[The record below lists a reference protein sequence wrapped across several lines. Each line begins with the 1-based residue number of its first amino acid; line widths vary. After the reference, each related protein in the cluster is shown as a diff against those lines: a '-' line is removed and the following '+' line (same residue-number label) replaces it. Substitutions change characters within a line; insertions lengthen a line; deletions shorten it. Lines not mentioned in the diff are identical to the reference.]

1 MELDREVALLDGPE
15 KRYTTAAE
23 DDMQT
28 RVHFIEELSR
38 LNHDVLAM
46 GTRVEES
53 LRKALEALKGQNVEL
68 AREVKASDELV
79 NALQIKIE
87 DQAAVLIATQQP
99 VARDLR
105 ELVTVFKV
113 TDNLERAGDHA
124 VHLAKAAIR
133 LSGEPPFRQVEGLG
147 RMAEIGCEM
156 IRGAV
161 DAYLN
166 QSAEDARK
174 VASADDAIDAE
185 RKQLVRE
192 VLELMRERPEQVERA
207 SRLLTASSF
216 LERLGDHMT
225 NICEAVVFMVE
236 GRHVE
241 LND

>member
-1 MELDREVALLDGPE
+1 
-15 KRYTTAAE
+15 
-23 DDMQT
+23 MQT
-28 RVHFIEELSR
+28 RIQFIEELSR

-46 GTRVEES
+46 GTRVEEA
-53 LRKALEALKGQNVEL
+53 LRKAVEALRTQNVEL
-68 AREVKASDELV
+68 AREVKAADEIV

-87 DQAAVLIATQQP
+87 DQASVLIATQQP

-105 ELVTVFKV
+105 ELVTVFKL

-124 VHLAKAAIR
+124 VHLAKAAIK
-133 LSGEPPFRQVEGLG
+133 LAGEPPFRPIERLYK
-147 RMAEIGCEM
+147 MAEIECAM

-166 QSAEDARK
+166 QDAAAARLIAAK
-174 VASADDAIDAE
+174 DDEVDAE
-185 RKQLVRE
+185 HKRTVQE
-192 VLELMRERPEQVERA
+192 VLELMRERPDQIERA
-207 SRLLTASSF
+207 SRVLASSGF

-225 NICEAVVFMVE
+225 NICEAVVFLVE

>member
-1 MELDREVALLDGPE
+1 L
-15 KRYTTAAE
+15 TAE
-23 DDMQT
+23 DNMQT
-28 RVHFIEELSR
+28 RIHFIEELSR

-53 LRKALEALKGQNVEL
+53 LRKAVEALKTQNVEL
-68 AREVKASDELV
+68 AREVKASDELI
-79 NALQIKIE
+79 NALQLKIE

-124 VHLAKAAIR
+124 VHIAKAAIK
-133 LSGEPPFRQVEGLG
+133 LSGEPPFRQVERLC
-147 RMAEIGCEM
+147 RMADIECGM
-156 IRGAV
+156 IREAV

-166 QSAEDARK
+166 HDSDAARR
-174 VASADDAIDAE
+174 VAAMDDQVDAE
-185 RKQLVRE
+185 HKQTVRE
-192 VLELMRERPEQVERA
+192 VLQLIREMPDQVDRA
-207 SRLLTASSF
+207 SRLLASSGF

-236 GRHVE
+236 GSHVE

>member
-1 MELDREVALLDGPE
+1 
-15 KRYTTAAE
+15 
-23 DDMQT
+23 MQT
-28 RVHFIEELSR
+28 RIHFIDELSR

-53 LRKALEALKGQNVEL
+53 LRKALEALRGQNVDL
-68 AREVKASDELV
+68 AQEVKASDEIV
-79 NALQIKIE
+79 NALQLKIE

-133 LSGEPPFRQVEGLG
+133 LSGEPPFRQVDRLC
-147 RMAEIGCEM
+147 RMAETGCEM

-166 QSAEDARK
+166 QNAEAARK
-174 VASADDAIDAE
+174 VASLADDSIDSSTSSSSA
-185 RKQLVRE
+185 RSSSSCARSRTRSSAPLGSSQ
-192 VLELMRERPEQVERA
+192 PRA
-207 SRLLTASSF
+207 FSSAWA
-216 LERLGDHMT
+216 T
-225 NICEAVVFMVE
+225 T
-236 GRHVE
+236 
-241 LND
+241 

>member
-1 MELDREVALLDGPE
+1 
-15 KRYTTAAE
+15 
-23 DDMQT
+23 MQT

-53 LRKALEALKGQNVEL
+53 LRKALEALKSQNVDL
-68 AREVKASDELV
+68 AREVKASDELI

-105 ELVTVFKV
+105 ELVTVFKM

-124 VHLAKAAIR
+124 VHLAKAAIK
-133 LSGEPPFRQVEGLG
+133 LAGEPPFRQIDRLCK
-147 RMAEIGCEM
+147 MAEIECEM

-161 DAYLN
+161 NAYLN
-166 QSAEDARK
+166 HDADEARRI
-174 VASADDAIDAE
+174 AAIDDSVDAE
-185 RKQLVRE
+185 HKALVHE
-192 VLELMRERPEQVERA
+192 ILELMRERPEQIERA
-207 SRLLTASSF
+207 SRLLSTSGF

-225 NICEAVVFMVE
+225 NICEAVVFMAE

>member
-1 MELDREVALLDGPE
+1 MRSAPRMGNTDASAGPGTAGMEDE
-15 KRYTTAAE
+15 
-23 DDMQT
+23 MQT
-28 RVHFIEELSR
+28 RIHFLEELSR

-53 LRKALEALKGQNVEL
+53 LRKATEALRTQNVEL
-68 AREVKASDELV
+68 ANEVKAADELI
-79 NALQIKIE
+79 NALQLKIE

-105 ELVTVFKV
+105 ELVTVFKI

-124 VHLAKAAIR
+124 VHLAKAAIK
-133 LSGEPPFRQVEGLG
+133 LAGEPPFRQIDRLC
-147 RMAEIGCEM
+147 RMAEIECEM
-156 IRGAV
+156 VRGAV

-166 QSAEDARK
+166 QDADAARA
-174 VASADDAIDAE
+174 VAARDDEIDADH
-185 RKQLVRE
+185 KQTVNE
-192 VLELMRERPEQVERA
+192 VLELMRERPDQIERV
-207 SRLLTASSF
+207 SRLLTTSGF

-236 GRHVE
+236 GSHVE

>member
-1 MELDREVALLDGPE
+1 
-15 KRYTTAAE
+15 
-23 DDMQT
+23 MQT
-28 RVHFIEELSR
+28 RIHFLEELSR

-53 LRKALEALKGQNVEL
+53 LRKATEALRTQNVEL
-68 AREVKASDELV
+68 AREVKASDELI
-79 NALQIKIE
+79 NALQLKIE

-124 VHLAKAAIR
+124 VHLAKAAIK
-133 LSGEPPFRQVEGLG
+133 LSGEPPFRQIDRLCK
-147 RMAEIGCEM
+147 MADIECGM
-156 IRGAV
+156 VRGAV

-166 QSAEDARK
+166 QDAEAARK
-174 VASADDAIDAE
+174 VAAADDEVDHEHKAIFH
-185 RKQLVRE
+185 E
-192 VLELMRERPEQVERA
+192 VLELMREKPDQVERA
-207 SRLLTASSF
+207 TKLLTTSGF

>member
-1 MELDREVALLDGPE
+1 
-15 KRYTTAAE
+15 
-23 DDMQT
+23 MQT
-28 RVHFIEELSR
+28 RIHFIEELSR

-53 LRKALEALKGQNVEL
+53 LRKAVEALKTQNVEL
-68 AREVKASDELV
+68 AREVKASDELI
-79 NALQIKIE
+79 NALQLKIE

-124 VHLAKAAIR
+124 VHLAKAAIK
-133 LSGEPPFRQVEGLG
+133 LSGEPPFRQIERLC
-147 RMAEIGCEM
+147 RMAEIECGM
-156 IRGAV
+156 IKDAV

-166 QSAEDARK
+166 QDADAARRAAAEDDQ
-174 VASADDAIDAE
+174 VDAE
-185 RKQLVRE
+185 HKQTVRE
-192 VLELMRERPEQVERA
+192 VLELIRERPDQVERA
-207 SRLLTASSF
+207 SRLLASSGF

>member
-1 MELDREVALLDGPE
+1 
-15 KRYTTAAE
+15 
-23 DDMQT
+23 MQT
-28 RVHFIEELSR
+28 RIHFIDELSR

-53 LRKALEALKGQNVEL
+53 LRKALEALKGQNVDL
-68 AREVKASDELV
+68 AQEVKASDEIV
-79 NALQIKIE
+79 NALQLKIE

-105 ELVTVFKV
+105 ELVTVLKV

-133 LSGEPPFRQVEGLG
+133 LSGEPPFRQIDRLC
-147 RMAEIGCEM
+147 RMAEVGCEM

-166 QSAEDARK
+166 QDAEAAKK
-174 VASADDAIDAE
+174 VAARDDEVDDE
-185 RKQLVRE
+185 RRQTVQE
-192 VLELMRERPEQVERA
+192 ILELMHERPDQVERA
-207 SRLLTASSF
+207 SRILLSAGF

-225 NICEAVVFMVE
+225 NICEAVVFLVE
-236 GRHVE
+236 GSHVE

>member
-1 MELDREVALLDGPE
+1 
-15 KRYTTAAE
+15 
-23 DDMQT
+23 MQT
-28 RVHFIEELSR
+28 RIHFIEELGR
-38 LNHDVLAM
+38 LNHDILAM
-46 GTRVEES
+46 GTRVEEG
-53 LRKALEALKGQNVEL
+53 LRKALEALKRQNVEL
-68 AREVKASDELV
+68 AREVKAADGLI

-124 VHLAKAAIR
+124 VHLAKAAIK
-133 LSGEPPFRQVEGLG
+133 LSGEPPYRQTDRLVK
-147 RMAEIGCEM
+147 MAEIECGM

-166 QSAEDARK
+166 QDAEAARRVAAED
-174 VASADDAIDAE
+174 DAVDAE
-185 RKQLVRE
+185 HKLLVKE
-192 VLELMRERPEQVERA
+192 VLELMREKPDQVERA
-207 SRLLTASSF
+207 ARLLTSSGF

>member
-1 MELDREVALLDGPE
+1 MKSTAVSVDMED
-15 KRYTTAAE
+15 Y
-23 DDMQT
+23 MQT
-28 RVHFIEELSR
+28 RIHFLEELSR

-46 GTRVEES
+46 GTRVEEN
-53 LRKALEALKGQNVEL
+53 LRKAMDALKNQNVEL

-79 NALQIKIE
+79 NALQLKIE

-124 VHLAKAAIR
+124 VHLAKAAIK
-133 LSGEPPFRQVEGLG
+133 LAGEPPFRQIGRLG
-147 RMAEIGCEM
+147 KMADIECDM

-161 DAYLN
+161 NAFLN
-166 QSAEDARK
+166 QDADEARR
-174 VASADDAIDAE
+174 VAARDDEVDAE
-185 RKQLVRE
+185 HKKLFRE
-192 VLELMRERPEQVERA
+192 VLEFMRENPDQVERA
-207 SRLLTASSF
+207 TRLLTTSGF

-225 NICEAVVFMVE
+225 NICEAVVFMTE
-236 GRHVE
+236 GSHVE

>member
-1 MELDREVALLDGPE
+1 
-15 KRYTTAAE
+15 
-23 DDMQT
+23 MQT

-53 LRKALEALKGQNVEL
+53 LRKAAEALRTQNVEL
-68 AREVKASDELV
+68 AREVKAGDELI
-79 NALQIKIE
+79 NALQLKIE

-105 ELVTVFKV
+105 ELVTLFKV

-124 VHLAKAAIR
+124 VHLAKAAIK
-133 LSGEPPFRQVEGLG
+133 LAGEPPFRQIDRLCN
-147 RMAEIGCEM
+147 MAQIECEM

-166 QSAEDARK
+166 QDAGEARR
-174 VASADDAIDAE
+174 VAAQDDAVDAE
-185 RKQLVRE
+185 HKQTVTE
-192 VLELMRERPEQVERA
+192 VLQFMREKPDQIDRA
-207 SRLLTASSF
+207 SRLLTTSGF

>member
-1 MELDREVALLDGPE
+1 MIQQ
-15 KRYTTAAE
+15 AE

-28 RVHFIEELSR
+28 RIHFLEELAR
-38 LNHDVLAM
+38 LNHDILAM

-53 LRKALEALKGQNVEL
+53 LRKATEALRGQNVEL
-68 AREVKASDELV
+68 AREVKASDALI
-79 NALQIKIE
+79 NALQLKIE
-87 DQAAVLIATQQP
+87 DQAAILIATQQP

-124 VHLAKAAIR
+124 VHLAKAAIK
-133 LSGEPPFRQVEGLG
+133 LAGEPPFRQIDRLCA
-147 RMAEIGCEM
+147 MADKECGM

-166 QSAEDARK
+166 MDADKARLVAAED
-174 VASADDAIDAE
+174 DAVDTE
-185 RKQLVRE
+185 HKQLVRE
-192 VLELMRERPEQVERA
+192 VLELMRERPEQIERI
-207 SRLLTASSF
+207 SRLLTTSGF

-236 GRHVE
+236 GQHVE

>member
-1 MELDREVALLDGPE
+1 
-15 KRYTTAAE
+15 
-23 DDMQT
+23 MQT
-28 RVHFIEELSR
+28 RQHFLEELGR

-53 LRKALEALKGQNVEL
+53 LRKAAEALKSQNVEL
-68 AREVKASDELV
+68 GREVKASDELI
-79 NALQIKIE
+79 NALQLKIE
-87 DQAAVLIATQQP
+87 DQAAILIATQQP

-124 VHLAKAAIR
+124 VHLAKAAIK
-133 LSGEPPFRQVEGLG
+133 LSGEPPFRQVERLA
-147 RMAEIGCEM
+147 RMAEIGCAM
-156 IRGAV
+156 VRGAV

-166 QSAEDARK
+166 QDADAARRVAAEDEA
-174 VASADDAIDAE
+174 VDAE
-185 RKQLVRE
+185 HKAVIDE
-192 VLELMRERPEQVERA
+192 ILELMRDKPDQIERA
-207 SRLLTASSF
+207 SRILRTSGF

-236 GRHVE
+236 GSHVE